1 MDIDKLYE
9 KQHIQNIIKR
19 NQKIEHIFK
28 LAHKD
33 ISNRIA
39 QFEIRHPVYEGSFY
53 KFNRPMERKID
64 SMLKALQLNMSN
76 VIEDGMVQG
85 WELSNTKNSE
95 LVNDYLKGMMAPEPA
110 ILKSIHQLNLAAM
123 HTFIDRTERGMNLSQ
138 KVWHIMDGTKEQLQT
153 YLASGITTG
162 KSAVNISKD
171 LEKFMAG
178 KGVRYKGVLI
188 KRRNIKFE
196 AIRLVAT
203 EVNMAYRTG
212 DFMRRQQLP
221 FITGVRVHLSA
232 MHPRS
237 DMCDSL
243 VGDYPKG
250 FLFSGWHPL
259 CICFSTSIKTNRKD
273 FVNYLKTSKI
283 AKSKYV
289 RTIPKKS
296 AGWINKNKAKISKYK
311 SKPYF
316 IQDNFTKDFKLRKDA
331 IMGGEGWADKVFKEQ
346 VKRGKKRVSKVV

>member
-1 MDIDKLYE
+1 MDPYDGKN
-9 KQHIQNIIKR
+9 IQNIIKR
-19 NQKIEHIFK
+19 NRKIEYIFK

-33 ISNRIA
+33 ISNRIK
-39 QFEIRHPVYEGSFY
+39 QFTIRHPIYEGSFY
-53 KFNRPMERKID
+53 KFNRPMEKKID
-64 SMLKALQLNMSN
+64 ELLKKLQMNMAD

-95 LVNDYLKGMMAPEPA
+95 LVDNYLKSIMPPEPA
-110 ILKSIHQLNLAAM
+110 ILKSMHQLNLSAM

-138 KVWHIMDGTKEQLQT
+138 RIWHIMDGTKEQLQT

-162 KSAVNISKD
+162 KSAVEISKD
-171 LEKFMAG
+171 LEGFMAG
-178 KGVRYKGVLI
+178 KGVQYKGVLI

-221 FITGVRVHLSA
+221 FVTGVRVHLSSS
-232 MHPRS
+232 HPMN

-250 FLFSGWHPL
+250 FLFTGWHPL
-259 CICFSTSIKTNRKD
+259 CICFSTSIMLKKDDFMRQMKTGK
-273 FVNYLKTSKI
+273 V
-283 AKSKYV
+283 AQSKYIK
-289 RTIPKKS
+289 TIPKN
-296 AGWINKNKAKISKYK
+296 ATGWINKNKKVISGWK
-311 SKPYF
+311 SRPYF
-316 IQDNFTKDFKLRKDA
+316 LQDNFTKDFKLRKDA
-331 IMGGEGWADKVFKEQ
+331 IMGGEGWINKVFKEQ
-346 VKRGKKRVSKVV
+346 VDREKKRVSKVA